1 MTTLVPSGPAAD
13 DLGALRARV
22 AEREA
27 ALAERAAEA
36 GRLDAD
42 LTLFAAKYRHEVGTL
57 HEQLDRLHLDIAEA
71 ELRILSD
78 TAPVRGVPDD
88 GRPAGRPAPPP
99 PPSDAASAPRFTSDA
114 VRKLFRDVARA
125 IHPDLAPDD
134 DARTR
139 RHAIMAAANRAYA
152 LGDADQ
158 LRQILERWEQSPDRV
173 TGLDDAAIRLR
184 CERRLIQIDGL
195 MEMYA
200 KEQAEI
206 EASPLFK
213 LKVEIDQAAA
223 RGRDLMG
230 DMVTRLERDIMAA
243 TNRLEAMRFTP

>member
-1 MTTLVPSGPAAD
+1 VTTLVPSGPAAD

-57 HEQLDRLHLDIAEA
+57 HEQLDQLHLDIAEA
-71 ELRILSD
+71 ELRILSG
-78 TAPVRGVPDD
+78 TAAVRDVPDD

-125 IHPDLAPDD
+125 IHPDLAADE

-152 LGDADQ
+152 LGDAD
-158 LRQILERWEQSPDRV
+158 
-173 TGLDDAAIRLR
+173 
-184 CERRLIQIDGL
+184 
-195 MEMYA
+195 
-200 KEQAEI
+200 
-206 EASPLFK
+206 
-213 LKVEIDQAAA
+213 
-223 RGRDLMG
+223 
-230 DMVTRLERDIMAA
+230 
-243 TNRLEAMRFTP
+243 